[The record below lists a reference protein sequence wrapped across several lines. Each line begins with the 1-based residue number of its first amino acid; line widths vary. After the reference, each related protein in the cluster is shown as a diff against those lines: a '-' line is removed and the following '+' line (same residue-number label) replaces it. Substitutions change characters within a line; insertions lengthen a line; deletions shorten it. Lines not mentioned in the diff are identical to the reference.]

1 MAAIIAQ
8 LTLAARKRRDRR
20 TYGTNKCMYTL
31 GRFDPNGFNPE
42 MHNKYCIE
50 KARWE
55 EQMRMVKEEEKII
68 LRAWKEYQ
76 VQQNAIVRFWSD
88 MFVEF

>member
-8 LTLAARKRRDRR
+8 LTRAARARRDKR

-31 GRFDPNGFNPE
+31 DRFDTNGFNPE
-42 MHNKYCIE
+42 VHNKYCVE

-55 EQMRMVKEEEKII
+55 EHVQMVMEDREII
-68 LRAWKEYQ
+68 NRA
-76 VQQNAIVRFWSD
+76 
-88 MFVEF
+88 